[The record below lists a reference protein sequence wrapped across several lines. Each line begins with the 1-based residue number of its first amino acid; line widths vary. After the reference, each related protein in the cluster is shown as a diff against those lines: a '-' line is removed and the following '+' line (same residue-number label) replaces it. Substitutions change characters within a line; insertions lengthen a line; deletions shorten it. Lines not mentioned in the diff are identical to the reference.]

1 MRALCAEG
9 KFVGLKD
16 RNRAASQFRS
26 SVEEGRQRVA
36 AQRAKFG
43 RHRETKSVVAVP
55 QTNARLAQVIAIGAG
70 RHFSNRRSILM
81 NRDFQRLR
89 WLEII
94 DRPALDRARVKAVH
108 TPVKWGLRRRR
119 TSRRPQETEEIS
131 HSVLPR

>member
-36 AQRAKFG
+36 AKRAKFG
-43 RHRETKSVVAVP
+43 RYRETKSVLAVP

-81 NRDFQRLR
+81 NGDFHRLR
-89 WLEII
+89 WIGII
-94 DRPALDRARVKAVH
+94 DGPTLHLAR
-108 TPVKWGLRRRR
+108 
-119 TSRRPQETEEIS
+119 
-131 HSVLPR
+131 